1 MTSFNGMTEYG
12 SMPVELLRDGRG
24 VYGIG
29 VSELFDYEAIAWS
42 CEIEQPFTF
51 DPPRPLILRPDWFVN
66 TKPQVDET
74 TLLGRDYAVLQ
85 KIVGGFRRGPFMHS
99 GEE

>member
-51 DPPRPLILRPDWFVN
+51 DP
-66 TKPQVDET
+66 
-74 TLLGRDYAVLQ
+74 
-85 KIVGGFRRGPFMHS
+85 RGL
-99 GEE
+99 